1 MLVVYHGDGAG
12 KESAAL
18 GVLFRAHGRGLPVRH
33 VRFDDPRL
41 DDPDGDDL
49 ALQKL
54 GIPSDVIGEP
64 GANGADP
71 LWNCAAHHMSAM
83 NEGVIVL
90 EGLLDAVTKG
100 WLSARNV
107 ADTFAHDDSLL
118 HIIVTGRK
126 PVPEIVEI
134 ADLVS
139 NMRAVKQRDANSPAI
154 AGIDY

>member
-1 MLVVYHGDGAG
+1 
-12 KESAAL
+12 
-18 GVLFRAHGRGLPVRH
+18 
-33 VRFDDPRL
+33 
-41 DDPDGDDL
+41 
-49 ALQKL
+49 
-54 GIPSDVIGEP
+54 
-64 GANGADP
+64 
-71 LWNCAAHHMSAM
+71 MSAM